1 MPTTEVDSVFF
12 IAPALDPIRT
22 LSLVECNQ
30 VKRSF
35 SQIRYL
41 FSKMTEA
48 TTTVTT
54 IATPTGISIPSID
67 DVFAFAHQL
76 FDQHRTTILVLT
88 GTCTFNFF

>member
-1 MPTTEVDSVFF
+1 
-12 IAPALDPIRT
+12 
-22 LSLVECNQ
+22 
-30 VKRSF
+30 
-35 SQIRYL
+35 
-41 FSKMTEA
+41 MTEA